1 MSRRFEIDEDIRKAS
16 TLPSEVYVDPELYGL
31 QIERVFARSWQ
42 LLASEDLSGGKSFAA
57 PFTLLEGCLDEPIVL
72 TRDAK
77 GARHCLSNVCTH
89 RGNIV
94 VTEASAVSS
103 LRCRYHGRR
112 FALDGSFAHM
122 PEFEGAIGFPSPS
135 DDLPRVPSESLGPLV
150 FAAIE
155 PTMSFADWLG
165 PWAERLAFVPW
176 STLRARETRD
186 YEVDAHWALYCDNYL
201 EGFHIPFVHAGLA
214 EAIDYGSYSTELS
227 KWSSLQVGLAKA
239 GEPTLDLPPSHP
251 DAGRGVAAYYA
262 FLFPGTMLN
271 VYPWG
276 VSVNAIRPLGP
287 RRTRVHYV
295 TLVHDES
302 RLGTGAGGDL
312 HRVEMEDEAVVQAV
326 QRGVRSRL
334 YHRGRFSPTREIG
347 VHHFHRLLAEA
358 LSG

>member
-1 MSRRFEIDEDIRKAS
+1 MTRRFEIDEDIRKAS
-16 TLPSEVYVDPELYGL
+16 TLPSEVYVDPELYRL

-42 LLASEDLSGGKSFAA
+42 LLASDDHAQKSFAS
-57 PFTLLEGCLDEPIVL
+57 PLTLLEGCLDEPVVL

-94 VTEASAVSS
+94 VTEAGAVSS
-103 LRCRYHGRR
+103 LRCKYHGRR
-112 FALDGSFAHM
+112 FHLDGTFSHM
-122 PEFEGAIGFPSPS
+122 PEFESAIGFPSPS
-135 DDLPRVPSESLGPLV
+135 DDLPRVANEALGPLV
-150 FAAIE
+150 FASLD
-155 PTMSFADWLG
+155 PMMSFADWVG
-165 PWAERLAFVPW
+165 PWGPRLDFIPW
-176 STLRARETRD
+176 STLRLRETKD

-214 EAIDYGSYSTELS
+214 EVIDYGSYSTELS
-227 KWSSLQVGLAKA
+227 KWSSLQIGLAKP
-239 GEPTLDLPPSHP
+239 GEPILALPASHP

-287 RRTRVHYV
+287 GRTRVHYV
-295 TLVHDES
+295 TLVQDES
-302 RLGTGAGGDL
+302 LLGAGAGGDL
-312 HRVEMEDEAVVQAV
+312 HRVEMEDEAVVEAV

-334 YHRGRFSPTREIG
+334 YRRGRFSPTRELG
-347 VHHFHRLLAEA
+347 VHHFHRLLADA